1 MSVTPANAIEPEL
14 IEEEETAIENL
25 PVTSAI
31 NAATTNED
39 DVLLKG
45 ASFMESLIQ
54 TLSDPAGPQRLAGKL
69 TETDEKGKTYLK
81 IPVSNAQVVENAL
94 KLFSGLLA
102 GLGKNS

>member
-54 TLSDPAGPQRLAGKL
+54 TLSDPAGLS
-69 TETDEKGKTYLK
+69 D
-81 IPVSNAQVVENAL
+81 
-94 KLFSGLLA
+94 LLA
-102 GLGKNS
+102 SLRKPMKKGVVLKNSG

>member
-39 DVLLKG
+39 DVLVK
-45 ASFMESLIQ
+45 E
-54 TLSDPAGPQRLAGKL
+54 
-69 TETDEKGKTYLK
+69 
-81 IPVSNAQVVENAL
+81 QVAWKV
-94 KLFSGLLA
+94 
-102 GLGKNS
+102 